1 MHRISNLLAW
11 GAAAIVVAFAALNW
25 TTLMA
30 PAPLDLLIMQ
40 IQAPLGVVLLGLTAA
55 LVALFFIAYLGNQ
68 IGSLLEARQ
77 LLKEIQR
84 VQDLADKSEASR
96 LENIHQLITT
106 EFQLLN
112 ERLSHTV
119 LPALPKVVDPEFKP
133 YSLTEVITGHE
144 RAA

>member
-1 MHRISNLLAW
+1 MHRINNLLAW

-68 IGSLLEARQ
+68 IGSLIETRK

-96 LENIHQLITT
+96 LENIRQLIVT

-112 ERLSHTV
+112 ERLFRTEP
-119 LPALPKVVDPEFKP
+119 PAQPKVVDSEFKP

>member
-25 TTLMA
+25 STLMA

-40 IQAPLGVVLLGLTAA
+40 IQAPLGVVLLGLTAG

-68 IGSLLEARQ
+68 IGSLLETRK

-84 VQDLADKSEASR
+84 VQDLADKSESSR
-96 LENIHQLITT
+96 LENIHQLIAT
-106 EFQLLN
+106 EFRLLN
-112 ERLSHTV
+112 ERLSLTE
-119 LPALPKVVDPEFKP
+119 LPGPIKVVDPQFKP
-133 YSLTEVITGHE
+133 YSLTEVMTGHE